1 MNRSLARAYLLELL
15 GTFGLVYFAAG
26 AVCVSHLTAGAQPG
40 QQLGLVGIALAQGLL
55 YGVALAATF
64 HVSGGGLNPA
74 ITVMLWVFN
83 RLDSARASWLIGAQ
97 LVGAVLAGLCLRY
110 TFDEALLHEARAGT
124 PHLNLAA
131 YGGELNRATLAAG
144 TAVELVLTFFLTFA
158 IFGAIVDRG
167 RWRPGGPRPAPPA
180 DGQSATLRTLDGR
193 LAGLL
198 GGLALCA
205 CALVGYALT
214 GAALNPARWAGTV
227 FWEMSL
233 GEPPSGS
240 PGPLADTF
248 VYVAGPTAGALL
260 AGLVYFRVAV
270 PAAEEQA
277 APAAPPPPAAAPAK
291 GKK

>member
-1 MNRSLARAYLLELL
+1 MNRSLTRAYVLELL

-26 AVCVSHLTAGAQPG
+26 AVCVNHLTAAAQPG
-40 QQLGLVGIALAQGLL
+40 QQPGLVGVALAQGLL
-55 YGVALAATF
+55 YAVALAATF

-97 LVGAVLAGLCLRY
+97 LVGAVLAGLCLRC
-110 TFDEALLHEARAGT
+110 TFDEAVLREARAGT

-158 IFGAIVDRG
+158 IFSAILDKA
-167 RWRPGGPRPAPPA
+167 RWRPGGLRPASPA
-180 DGQSATLRTLDGR
+180 EEQSATLRTLDAR

-214 GAALNPARWAGTV
+214 GAAVNPARWFGTV

-233 GEPPSGS
+233 GEPAAGA
-240 PGPLADTF
+240 PGPLSDTF

-260 AGLVYFRVAV
+260 AGLVHFRVAV
-270 PAAEEQA
+270 PAAEEQTA
-277 APAAPPPPAAAPAK
+277 AATPPPGPAK